1 MAIRTVTYT
10 VSKSGIV
17 PAVVQNG
24 GLQGEH
30 KATELVFSF
39 EENFRT
45 HLGNL
50 RVPDGVNDF
59 YYRFEAHNGAGL
71 KDITEPKVLKVGQ
84 EGVSV
89 SYELE
94 KWLTREGG
102 NIRVYLVIS
111 YVDTQNDEN
120 LMDIFTY
127 PALLHLENVPEGE
140 LYDGTTQEGIAEI
153 VLAAKNAAKR
163 AEESVERAAEKEYEC
178 TNSMSSAAEHAKLAE
193 NAKNE
198 ALAHMGSAAHSSEQ
212 AEAAL
217 REMENYAQ
225 PKEEGKGLSSNDFT
239 DEHKNMLENMQPEFL
254 DTDYGELMEDYGDIE
269 NYTGY
274 AICKSVST
282 AGDGEHYFHDLYTEG
297 ENILLGC
304 CMLRNK
310 HWLEGERFY
319 VVKEGEKFTEFKKS
333 DGYLKFN
340 NISFAL
346 SVENDF
352 GIVTSSVV
360 AKQLRDINI
369 RIEEAE
375 NETAGFRQSFEEDL
389 YLIKERYENFSNNS
403 GIYALNNSFYEAIEK
418 ISNLTI
424 YSDYSSSFSVY
435 FTLADEGDITIT
447 LPECRYIGGVPS
459 FANGETWELNFRN
472 NVVVGGKVE

>member
-10 VSKSGIV
+10 VSESGIV

-30 KATELVFSF
+30 KATELVFYF

-71 KDITEPKVLKVGQ
+71 KDITEPKVLSVRQ

-94 KWLTREGG
+94 NWLTREGG

-127 PALLHLENVPEGE
+127 PALLRLENVPEGE

-153 VLAAKNAAKR
+153 VLAAKSAAKR

-254 DTDYGELMEDYGDIE
+254 DTDYGELMEDYGEVE

-274 AICKSVST
+274 AVCKSVST
-282 AGDGEHYFHDLYTEG
+282 NYSYYFHEMYTDDG
-297 ENILLGC
+297 RLLGC
-304 CMLRNK
+304 CVLQNK
-310 HWLEGERFY
+310 CWLEGERFY
-319 VVKEGEKFTEFKKS
+319 VVKEGYKFTEFKKS
-333 DGYLKFN
+333 NGYIKSS
-340 NISFAL
+340 NITTSL
-346 SVENDF
+346 SENDARL
-352 GIVTSSVV
+352 VTSSAV
-360 AKQLRDINI
+360 AEEIRYINI
-369 RIEEAE
+369 SIDESNNE
-375 NETAGFRQSFEEDL
+375 NAAFRQEIRQELDF
-389 YLIKERYENFSNNS
+389 IKEYYGNFSNNS
-403 GIYALNNSFYEAIEK
+403 VIYAQNNYFYEAIEK

-424 YSDYSSSFSVY
+424 YIDHYSPSFSVY

-447 LPECRYIGGVPS
+447 LPECKYIGGVPS
-459 FANGETWELNFRN
+459 FANGETWELNFRG